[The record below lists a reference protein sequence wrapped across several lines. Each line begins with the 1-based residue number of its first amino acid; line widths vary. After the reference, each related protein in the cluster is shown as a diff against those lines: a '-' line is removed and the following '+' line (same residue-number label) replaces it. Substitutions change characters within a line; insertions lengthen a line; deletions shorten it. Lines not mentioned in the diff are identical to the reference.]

1 MESFD
6 SNNVGL
12 NSQLYKNRNSIP
24 GILFH
29 VVELQTLTGTGKIT
43 SRSGFVNCALVI
55 NFGKRFL
62 SRAHSFFHY
71 LLMNGVLN
79 FLNQMMIKQIWHI
92 LK

>member
-29 VVELQTLTGTGKIT
+29 VVELQTLTGTGIT
-43 SRSGFVNCALVI
+43 SRSGFVNYALVI

-62 SRAHSFFHY
+62 SRAFSTIF
-71 LLMNGVLN
+71 
-79 FLNQMMIKQIWHI
+79 
-92 LK
+92 